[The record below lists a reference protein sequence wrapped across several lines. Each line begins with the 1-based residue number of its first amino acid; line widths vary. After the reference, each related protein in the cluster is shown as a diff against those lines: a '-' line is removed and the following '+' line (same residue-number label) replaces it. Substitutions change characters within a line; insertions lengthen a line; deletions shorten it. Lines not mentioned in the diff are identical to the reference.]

1 MRVIALLTVVLA
13 LPSLAVGQT
22 RESLADAAARY
33 GRELGYAMPATSQPD
48 NAWEKVLR
56 LDSGTRIRVVM
67 RDGSVREGSAGSI
80 VPTLKQADIAE
91 VQRRTRGSWLGGIL
105 GGAAGGV
112 LGVGIAVGIATEDQC
127 GQSCADEK
135 FRAGLALVGL
145 PIAGALLGAKLMP
158 RRAWTTIYRG
168 R

>member
-1 MRVIALLTVVLA
+1 
-13 LPSLAVGQT
+13 
-22 RESLADAAARY
+22 
-33 GRELGYAMPATSQPD
+33 MPAMSQPD
-48 NAWEKVLR
+48 GDWSKVLR
-56 LDSGTRIRVVM
+56 LDDDTRIRVVM
-67 RDGSVREGSAGSI
+67 RDGSVKEGLAGSI
-80 VPTLKQADIAE
+80 IPTLNRDGVAQ
-91 VQRRTRGSWLGGIL
+91 VQRRTRGSWIGGIL

-145 PIAGALLGAKLMP
+145 PIAGALLGAKAMP